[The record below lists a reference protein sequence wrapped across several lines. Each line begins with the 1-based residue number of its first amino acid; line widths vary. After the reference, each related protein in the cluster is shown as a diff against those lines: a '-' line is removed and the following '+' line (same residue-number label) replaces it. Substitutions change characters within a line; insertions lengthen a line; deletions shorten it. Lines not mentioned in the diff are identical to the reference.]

1 MCLGQIDGLFRLCRF
16 LSLSDSNLLSFYT
29 FVLKSMNYMKLSE
42 ILRNL
47 KIEQLTPMQEAA
59 YEAYRSDK
67 DLVLLSPT
75 GSGKT
80 LAFLLPLV
88 QTLKADVQGVQA
100 VVLVPSRELALQI
113 ETVFKA
119 MNTPFKAI
127 SCYGG
132 RPAMEEHRTM
142 RGVNPAV
149 IIGTPGRMNDHL
161 KKENFNALTVTTL
174 VIDEFD
180 KCLEFGFHDEMSEV
194 IGQLPSLRKRILLS
208 ATDAEEIPQF
218 AGVGRTDEFS
228 DAHSSQAN
236 LIKLNFLSVEPISER
251 LNLHK
256 VFSPEKD
263 KLETLYRL
271 LCTLGDHSTLVFVN
285 YRESVER
292 VTDYLK
298 SKKFPCDA
306 FHGGMEQDDRERA
319 LYKFRN
325 GSCPVL
331 VSTDL
336 AARGLDIP
344 GIDNIIHYHL
354 PVNEEAFT
362 HRNGRTARWEA
373 SGSSFLLLHSE
384 EHLPDYL
391 PEDIPTFELP
401 EQTPKPAKSRWA
413 TLYIGKG
420 KKDKLN
426 KIDIVGFLY
435 KKGGLAKEDIGQV
448 DVKEHYAFVAIR
460 RGKVNQ
466 LLTLIRGEKI
476 KGMKTIIEEAK

>member
-1 MCLGQIDGLFRLCRF
+1 MN
-16 LSLSDSNLLSFYT
+16 LSD
-29 FVLKSMNYMKLSE
+29 

-59 YEAYRSDK
+59 SKAYGLNK

-88 QTLKADVQGVQA
+88 QSLDPAQEGVQA
-100 VVLVPSRELALQI
+100 VILVPSRELALQI
-113 ETVFKA
+113 ETVFKS
-119 MNTPFKAI
+119 MNTNFKAM

-142 RGVNPAV
+142 RGIHPAV

-161 KKENFNALTVTTL
+161 RKANFNTDSVTTL

-194 IGQLPSLRKRILLS
+194 IGQLPALKKRVLLS
-208 ATDAEEIPQF
+208 ATDAEEIPRF
-218 AGVGRTDEFS
+218 AGVGEPERP
-228 DAHSSQAN
+228 SSGDGDSRVV
-236 LIKLNFLSVEPISER
+236 KLNFLDPEAVASR
-251 LNLHK
+251 LNLQK
-256 VFSPEKD
+256 VLSPDKD

-271 LCTLGDHSTLVFVN
+271 LCNLGNHSTLVFVN

-292 VTDYLK
+292 VADYLK
-298 SKKFPCDA
+298 SKKFPCDS
-306 FHGGMEQDDRERA
+306 FHGGMEQADRERA

-325 GSCPVL
+325 GSSPVL
-331 VSTDL
+331 ISTDL

-344 GIDNIIHYHL
+344 GIDNVVHYHL

-373 SGSSFLLLHSE
+373 RGSSFLLLHAE
-384 EHLPDYL
+384 EKL
-391 PEDIPTFELP
+391 PEYIEEDVPVFECP
-401 EQTPKPAKSRWA
+401 EQTPKPIKPRWT

-435 KKGGLAKEDIGQV
+435 KKGGLSKEDVGQI
-448 DVKEHYAFVAIR
+448 DVKEHYAFVAVR
-460 RGKVNQ
+460 RGKVKQ

-476 KGMKTIIEEAK
+476 KGIKTIIEEAK

>member
-1 MCLGQIDGLFRLCRF
+1 MELQDILHNLQI
-16 LSLSDSNLLSFYT
+16 
-29 FVLKSMNYMKLSE
+29 E
-42 ILRNL
+42 
-47 KIEQLTPMQEAA
+47 ELTPMQDAA
-59 YEAYRSDK
+59 REAYQSNK

-88 QTLKADVQGVQA
+88 QTLKAEVQGVQA

-119 MNTPFKAI
+119 MNVSFKAM

-142 RGVNPAV
+142 KGINPAV

-161 KKENFNALTVTTL
+161 RKENFDVRTVTTL

-194 IGQLPSLRKRILLS
+194 IGQLPALNKRVLLS

-218 AGVGRTDEFS
+218 AGVG
-228 DAHSSQAN
+228 DASV
-236 LIKLNFLSVEPISER
+236 KLNFLTSESVSER
-251 LNLHK
+251 LNLQQ
-256 VFSPEKD
+256 VISPDKD

-271 LCTLGDHSTLVFVN
+271 LCTLGEGSTLVFVN

-292 VTDYLK
+292 VAAFLD
-298 SKKFPCDA
+298 SKKFPCDI
-306 FHGGMEQDDRERA
+306 FHGGMEQADRERA

-331 VSTDL
+331 ISTDL

-344 GIDNIIHYHL
+344 GIDNIVHYHL
-354 PVNEEAFT
+354 PVNEDAFT

-373 SGSSFLLLHSE
+373 RGSSFLLLHAE
-384 EHLPDYL
+384 ERLPDYIA
-391 PEDIPTFELP
+391 EDTLVFELP
-401 EQTPKPAKSRWA
+401 EQTPKPAQSRWA
-413 TLYIGKG
+413 TIYIGKG

-435 KKGGLAKEDIGQV
+435 KKGGLAKEDVGQV

-460 RGKVNQ
+460 RGKVKQ

-476 KGMKTIIEEAK
+476 KGMKTVIEEAK

>member
-1 MCLGQIDGLFRLCRF
+1 MEQ
-16 LSLSDSNLLSFYT
+16 SD
-29 FVLKSMNYMKLSE
+29 

-47 KIEQLTPMQEAA
+47 QIEQLTPMQEAA
-59 YEAYRSDK
+59 RDAYQSNK

-88 QTLKADVQGVQA
+88 QSLKADVQGVQA

-113 ETVFKA
+113 ETVFKS
-119 MNTPFKAI
+119 MNVPFKAM

-142 RGVNPAV
+142 RGINPAV

-161 KKENFNALTVTTL
+161 RKRNFEVHSVTTL

-180 KCLEFGFHDEMSEV
+180 KCLEFGFHDEMAEV
-194 IGQLPSLRKRILLS
+194 IGQLPALQKRVLLS

-218 AGVGRTDEFS
+218 AGVGGAVSGS
-228 DAHSSQAN
+228 DAPSSQV
-236 LIKLNFLSVEPISER
+236 IRLNFLSEEAVSDR
-251 LNLHK
+251 LDLQK
-256 VFSPEKD
+256 VISPEKD

-271 LCTLGDHSTLVFVN
+271 LCTLGNRSTLVFVN

-292 VTDYLK
+292 VAAYLK

-306 FHGGMEQDDRERA
+306 FHGGMEQEDRERA

-344 GIDNIIHYHL
+344 GIDNVVHYHM

-373 SGSSFLLLHSE
+373 RGSSFLLLHAE
-384 EHLPDYL
+384 ERLPDYL
-391 PEDIPTFELP
+391 PEEIPVFGLP
-401 EQTPKPAKSRWA
+401 EQTPKPAKSRWT

-426 KIDIVGFLY
+426 KVDIVGFLY
-435 KKGGLAKEDIGQV
+435 KKGGLAREDVGQV
-448 DVKEHYAFVAIR
+448 DVKEHYAFVAVR
-460 RGKVNQ
+460 RSKVKQ
-466 LLTLIRGEKI
+466 LLTLLRGEKI
-476 KGMKTIIEEAK
+476 KGMKTLIEEAW

>member
-1 MCLGQIDGLFRLCRF
+1 MELQD
-16 LSLSDSNLLSFYT
+16 
-29 FVLKSMNYMKLSE
+29 

-47 KIEQLTPMQEAA
+47 QIEQLTPMQEAA
-59 YEAYRSDK
+59 REAYGENK

-80 LAFLLPLV
+80 LAFMLPLV
-88 QTLKADVQGVQA
+88 QRLRTDVQGVQA

-113 ETVFKA
+113 ETVFKS
-119 MNTPFKAI
+119 MGTSFKAM

-142 RGVNPAV
+142 KGINPAV

-161 KKENFNALTVTTL
+161 RKQNFDARSVSTL

-180 KCLEFGFHDEMSEV
+180 KCLEFGFHDEMAEV
-194 IGQLPSLRKRILLS
+194 IGQLPSLKKRILLS

-218 AGVGRTDEFS
+218 AGVGDGAS
-228 DAHSSQAN
+228 
-236 LIKLNFLSVEPISER
+236 LVKLDFLDPEALAPR
-251 LNLHK
+251 LKLHR
-256 VFSPEKD
+256 VLSPGKD

-271 LCTLGDHSTLVFVN
+271 LCTLGGDSTLVFVN

-292 VTDYLK
+292 VADYLK

-306 FHGGMEQDDRERA
+306 FHGGMEQADRERA

-325 GSCPVL
+325 GSSPVL

-344 GIDNIIHYHL
+344 GIDNVVHYHL

-373 SGSSFLLLHSE
+373 RGSSFLLLHSE
-384 EHLPDYL
+384 ERLPDYL
-391 PEDIPTFELP
+391 PQDIPAFELP

-448 DVKEHYAFVAIR
+448 DVKEHYAFVAVR
-460 RGKVNQ
+460 RDKMKQ

-476 KGMKTIIEEAK
+476 KGIKTIIEEAK

>member
-1 MCLGQIDGLFRLCRF
+1 
-16 LSLSDSNLLSFYT
+16 
-29 FVLKSMNYMKLSE
+29 MNQSE

-59 YEAYRSDK
+59 QDAYQSNQ

-88 QTLKADVQGVQA
+88 QSLKTDVQGVQA

-113 ETVFKA
+113 ETVFKT

-142 RGVNPAV
+142 RGVNPSV

-161 KKENFNALTVTTL
+161 KKENFDARMVTTL

-194 IGQLPSLRKRILLS
+194 IGQLPSLKKRILLS
-208 ATDAEEIPQF
+208 ATDAKEIPMF
-218 AGVGRTDEFS
+218 VNLNSASAKASPASANV
-228 DAHSSQAN
+228 SSVRATPDS
-236 LIKLNFLSVEPISER
+236 LETGGFIKLNFLSEEPVSER
-251 LNLHK
+251 LNLQK
-256 VFSPEKD
+256 VLSPEKD

-292 VTDYLK
+292 VTGYLK

-384 EHLPDYL
+384 ERLPDYL

-401 EQTPKPAKSRWA
+401 EQTPKPAKSRWT

-435 KKGGLAKEDIGQV
+435 KKGGLAKEDVGQV